1 MRFLRRWARVSLLIP
16 ALLVA
21 AGAPSPRA
29 LAQTGAAGVTAAA
42 PVPAGEPFPAWTYTN
57 LNDGAGGPPKI
68 DLAAVL
74 GKKPVVF
81 CYWIAGLS
89 RSERVFLDLQG
100 LVNEIG
106 AGKIALIGIAKP
118 FGGSSDVLPIRQRI
132 QALKIQGPVLLDDT
146 FRLGQQLLVQ
156 TVPSVSVVDASGK
169 LRLTNGGSLLQT
181 LEYKMTLEGAL
192 RRMASTGQMGTYG
205 ALPRYDPV
213 VELIGKKSPDFE
225 AASLDDGITRRW
237 SSLMASDK
245 VNVLV
250 FWSVTCP
257 HCQKEL
263 PKLNT
268 WLQAHKD
275 GINLVTAARID
286 NDQMKAKTQE
296 FCRLSAF
303 SFPTLADPT
312 FRIADLFN
320 VNATP
325 TILVI
330 RPDGVIDS
338 VVPAGEETFA
348 AFLEEKKKTLL
359 KQPKS

>member
-1 MRFLRRWARVSLLIP
+1 MRFPPRWTGASLLTPLLLLGTGTP
-16 ALLVA
+16 APHAQPAPAPVA
-21 AGAPSPRA
+21 
-29 LAQTGAAGVTAAA
+29 AAA
-42 PVPAGEPFPAWTYTN
+42 PVPAGQPFPAWTYTN
-57 LNDGAGGPPKI
+57 LNDGAGGPAKI
-68 DLAAVL
+68 DLAAIL
-74 GKKPVVF
+74 GKKPVIF
-81 CYWIAGLS
+81 CYWIAGLA
-89 RSERVFLDLQG
+89 RSERILLDLQS
-100 LVNEIG
+100 LVNEVG
-106 AGKIALIGIAKP
+106 AGKVALIGIAKP
-118 FGGSSDVLPIRQRI
+118 FGGSTDVLPIRQRI
-132 QALKIQGPVLLDDT
+132 QDLKIQVPVLLDDT

-156 TVPSVSVVDASGK
+156 TVPSISAVDASGK

-181 LEYKMTLEGAL
+181 LEYKMTLESAI
-192 RRMASTGQMGTYG
+192 RRLAGTGQMGTYG
-205 ALPRYDPV
+205 VLPRYDPV
-213 VELIGKKSPDFE
+213 TEMIGKKSPDFE
-225 AASLDDGITRRW
+225 AASLDDGIPRRW

-268 WLQAHKD
+268 WLQGHKD
-275 GINLVTAARID
+275 GINVVTAARVD
-286 NDQMKAKTQE
+286 NDQMKTKTQE

-303 SFPTLADPT
+303 SFPTLVDPT
-312 FRIADLFN
+312 FKIADLFN

-338 VVPAGEETFA
+338 VVPAGEDTFA
-348 AFLEEKKKTLL
+348 GFLEEKKKALL